1 MTETELQARFDRQLP
16 DLLPAPDWDDVL
28 RRAGHIQQAHQR
40 RAGTPSR
47 GGLVGARGGRRL
59 VLIGLVAVVA
69 LLMLA
74 AAALGYRYFSEP
86 VSPGFRLY
94 LKKLA
99 SGPIRFDPAKARLRV
114 VGVAV
119 PKGVVLLWTAPSK
132 QGASSPVWGFQ
143 AQVPSNGTKDIHAA
157 EVRDL
162 GAACCGDTNAALNDW
177 GGQAL
182 SQRAGQELWLEA
194 GHVSA
199 QVVRVAVKFQDGS
212 TEDAQLQDGFFISTI
227 GAAHFQSGHRP
238 VALVA
243 YDQSGAI
250 VRQVPIDPSGFQ
262 RPQGAA
268 TDLHPRARG
277 SVFLSFPLLVGG
289 QGQIWISKGL
299 ASSHSWTF
307 VVDRHNQ
314 LLGAGYAALKDDPT
328 NRRAVNLSALHYQA
342 HGRRE
347 TVYGGDTWQ
356 IHSLTWIHPNGTRT
370 PITIRTT
377 PAAAWPYIGNLVLF
391 QAPGWSTGRGVLIAR
406 DRHGQIV
413 HRINLSTIIA
423 QPND

>member
-1 MTETELQARFDRQLP
+1 MSETELQARFNRQLP

-28 RRAGHIQQAHQR
+28 RRAGHIQQADQR

-47 GGLVGARGGRRL
+47 GGVVGARGGRRL
-59 VLIGLVAVVA
+59 VLIALVAAVA

-94 LKKLA
+94 LNKLA

-114 VGVAV
+114 GIAV
-119 PKGVVLLWTAPSK
+119 PKGVVLLWTAASK
-132 QGASSPVWGFQ
+132 RDRGSLGRGFQ
-143 AQVPSNGTKDIHAA
+143 AQEPSNGAKGIHAA

-162 GAACCGDTNAALNDW
+162 GATCCGDTTAALNDW

-182 SQRAGQELWLEA
+182 SQQAGNELWLEA

-199 QVVRVAVKFQDGS
+199 QVVRVAVKFQDSS

-238 VALVA
+238 VALIA

-262 RPQGAA
+262 RLPQGAA
-268 TDLHPRARG
+268 IDPHPRARG

-289 QGQIWISKGL
+289 QGQI
-299 ASSHSWTF
+299 
-307 VVDRHNQ
+307 
-314 LLGAGYAALKDDPT
+314 
-328 NRRAVNLSALHYQA
+328 
-342 HGRRE
+342 
-347 TVYGGDTWQ
+347 
-356 IHSLTWIHPNGTRT
+356 
-370 PITIRTT
+370 
-377 PAAAWPYIGNLVLF
+377 
-391 QAPGWSTGRGVLIAR
+391 
-406 DRHGQIV
+406 
-413 HRINLSTIIA
+413 
-423 QPND
+423 

>member
-1 MTETELQARFDRQLP
+1 MTETELQARFNRQLP

-28 RRAGHIQQAHQR
+28 RRAGYIQQAHQR

-47 GGLVGARGGRRL
+47 GGVVGARGGRRL
-59 VLIGLVAVVA
+59 VLIAMVAAVA

-94 LKKLA
+94 LNKLA
-99 SGPIRFDPAKARLRV
+99 SGPIRFDPAQARLRV
-114 VGVAV
+114 GATV
-119 PKGVVLLWTAPSK
+119 PKGVALLWTAPSK
-132 QGASSPVWGFQ
+132 QYPGELVWGFQ
-143 AQVPSNGTKDIHAA
+143 AQVPSNGTKYIHAA

-162 GAACCGDTNAALNDW
+162 GATCCGDTTAALNDW

-182 SQRAGQELWLEA
+182 SQQAGQELWLEA
-194 GHVSA
+194 GHVSE
-199 QVVRVAVKFQDGS
+199 QVVRLAVRFQDGS
-212 TEDAQLQDGFFISTI
+212 TEDTQLKDGFFIATI

-243 YDQSGAI
+243 YDHSGAI
-250 VRQVPIDPSGFQ
+250 ARQVPIDPSGFQ
-262 RPQGAA
+262 GTHGAPA
-268 TDLHPRARG
+268 DLHPRARG
-277 SVFLSFPLLVGG
+277 RVFLSFPLLVGG
-289 QGQIWISKGL
+289 TGQVWISRGVSG
-299 ASSHSWTF
+299 ARSWTF
-307 VVDRHNQ
+307 VVDRHDQ
-314 LLGAGYAALKDDPT
+314 LLGAQYAALKDNPT

-370 PITIRTT
+370 QIPIHKT
-377 PAAAWPYIGNLVLF
+377 PKSAWPYIGNLVLF
-391 QAPGWSTGRGVLIAR
+391 QTTGWNPAHGVLVAR
-406 DRHGQIV
+406 DRHGHIV
-413 HRINLSTIIA
+413 HRINVSTIFV
-423 QPND
+423 QPNN

>member
-1 MTETELQARFDRQLP
+1 MTETELQARFNRGLP

-28 RRAGHIQQAHQR
+28 RRAGEVESGPKRQVV
-40 RAGTPSR
+40 TPSR
-47 GGLVGARGGRRL
+47 WGVVGARGGRRL
-59 VLIGLVAVVA
+59 ALIALVAAVA

-94 LKKLA
+94 LNKLA

-114 VGVAV
+114 GIAV

-132 QGASSPVWGFQ
+132 QYADSPVWGFQ

-162 GAACCGDTNAALNDW
+162 GATCCGTTTAALNDW

-182 SQRAGQELWLEA
+182 SQQAGKELWLEA
-194 GHVSA
+194 GHASE

-212 TEDAQLQDGFFISTI
+212 TEDAQLQDGFFISAI
-227 GAAHFQSGHRP
+227 GAPHFQSGHRP
-238 VALVA
+238 VALIA
-243 YDQSGAI
+243 YDHSGAI
-250 VRQVPIDPSGFQ
+250 VRQIPIDPSAFQ
-262 RPQGAA
+262 GTHGPPA
-268 TDLHPRARG
+268 DLHPRAHGR
-277 SVFLSFPLLVGG
+277 VFLSFPLLVGG
-289 QGQIWISKGL
+289 RGQIWINKGL
-299 ASSHSWTF
+299 ANSQSWTF
-307 VVDRHNQ
+307 VVDRHDQ
-314 LLGAGYAALKDDPT
+314 LLGAQYAALKDNPT

-356 IHSLTWIHPNGTRT
+356 IRSLTWIHPNGTRT
-370 PITIRTT
+370 QIPIHTT
-377 PAAAWPYIGNLVLF
+377 PKSTWPYIGNLVLF
-391 QAPGWSTGRGVLIAR
+391 QTTGWNPTHGVLIAR
-406 DRHGQIV
+406 DRHGHII
-413 HRINLSTIIA
+413 HRINLSTIIV
-423 QPND
+423 QPNN